1 MKKSYIGR
9 LARERGREKKL
20 KLKMLEYFVAV
31 AKTNSINA
39 AAESLYIAQPS
50 LTKSL
55 QLLEKELGVQLF
67 YRSHAGIRLTS
78 AGEQILPEAK
88 QVLSLYEGWLALG
101 RMHAAQ
107 MDVCSHISLAGFL
120 VPEIIVRFHETHP
133 DVSISYYTS
142 ANPEEMIENVPR
154 RPVLVFNICQDTKGR
169 RHMNAGGKIIR
180 RSLVQG
186 EYGCLVNRESKL
198 SEKSSVT
205 FRDLVDHYLVL
216 PNFILEGLDINQ
228 KESSVIGG
236 FLPGLVNV
244 IPRHGII
251 EVGMVSDVIDLVREN
266 PRVYALSFSPAHHR
280 YAGVKEGNLVHV
292 PLREEGVRGALCL
305 LYQEKTYQGDAV
317 FRELVKATEE
327 SVKHFCRAFSN
338 GK

>member
-1 MKKSYIGR
+1 M
-9 LARERGREKKL
+9 
-20 KLKMLEYFVAV
+20 KLKMLEYFVAL

-67 YRSHAGIRLTS
+67 YRSHAGIRLTP
-78 AGEQILPEAK
+78 AGEQILPEAQ
-88 QVLSLYEGWLALG
+88 QVLSIYEGWLALG
-101 RMHAAQ
+101 RVHAAQ

-120 VPEIIVRFHETHP
+120 VPEIIVQFHERYS

-142 ANPEEMIENVPR
+142 ANPEEAMENVPQH
-154 RPVLVFNICQDTKGR
+154 PLLVFNICQGVR
-169 RHMNAGGKIIR
+169 SRQHMNVQGKIIR
-180 RSLVQG
+180 RCLVPG

-198 SEKSSVT
+198 SQKSAVT
-205 FRDLVDHYLVL
+205 FRDLVDHHLVL
-216 PNFILEGLDINQ
+216 PNFILEGLKINQ
-228 KESSVIGG
+228 RESSVISG
-236 FLPGLVNV
+236 FLPNLVNV
-244 IPRHGII
+244 IARRRII

-292 PLREEGVRGALCL
+292 PLKEEGVQGALCL
-305 LYQEKTYQGDAV
+305 LYQEKTYKKNAV

-327 SVKHFCRAFSN
+327 SVMHFCRAFSN
-338 GK
+338 GQ